1 MCTTNYTYLSSIGAS
16 FVKHIEKFVE
26 WIDNKCEISKNKF
39 VLDIGS
45 NDSTCLKE
53 FKKIG
58 YKVCGVDPAE
68 APAKLANK
76 NGIFTFNDFFNDNVV
91 CKIKKNLEGHILSLV
106 KMLLH
111 TLMI

>member
-1 MCTTNYTYLSSIGAS
+1 MDPNKLYATNYTYLSSIGAS

-26 WIDNKCEISKNKF
+26 WIDHKCEISKGKF

-45 NDSTCLKE
+45 NDGTCLKE

-68 APAKLANK
+68 ALQNLL
-76 NGIFTFNDFFNDNVV
+76 
-91 CKIKKNLEGHILSLV
+91 IKMVYLR
-106 KMLLH
+106 
-111 TLMI
+111 LMIF